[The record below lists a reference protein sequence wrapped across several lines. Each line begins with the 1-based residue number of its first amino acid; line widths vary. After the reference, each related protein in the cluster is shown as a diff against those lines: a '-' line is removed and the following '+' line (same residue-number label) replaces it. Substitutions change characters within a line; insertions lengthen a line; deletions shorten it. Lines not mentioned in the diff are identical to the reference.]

1 MPFVAFNPST
11 GTGLTET
18 GLTSTKMRRAF
29 RRIQGGGTGVL
40 ETSLARAGRRRA
52 PGEILSCDL
61 IGSIKVDFKRK
72 VKFSPLLG
80 NAKTETS
87 VQYFLNATP
96 AAPPIGNLQLP
107 SVNSL
112 LNPQF
117 VAPAFSGSRHM
128 RGDQVV
134 VKFIARGQRLNG
146 LVPEFHACR
155 TDQPI
160 GSPHDIVKTGA
171 AINVTDPVRDT
182 MTMVETLTGSFY
194 IHPNDTANLLDG
206 DTEFVYEFK
215 LSDGLGRTFT
225 LETGKFRFRSHC

>member
-1 MPFVAFNPST
+1 MPFVAFNPSS
-11 GTGLTET
+11 GRGLTET
-18 GLTSTKMRRAF
+18 ELTSTKMRRAF
-29 RRIQGGGTGVL
+29 RRIQGGGAVL

-61 IGSIKVDFKRK
+61 VGSIKLDFKRK

-182 MTMVETLTGSFY
+182 TTMVETLTGSFY

-206 DTEFVYEFK
+206 ETEFVYEFK

>member
-11 GTGLTET
+11 GTGTTET
-18 GLTSTKMRRAF
+18 EVTTTKMRRAF
-29 RRIQGGGTGVL
+29 RRIQGGGTSVI
-40 ETSLARAGRRRA
+40 ETSLSRAGRRRS
-52 PGEILSCDL
+52 PGDPLICDL
-61 IGSIKVDFKRK
+61 NGSVEFKFKRK
-72 VKFSPLLG
+72 IKFSPLLG
-80 NAKTETS
+80 NTRTETS

-117 VAPAFSGSRHM
+117 LAPAFNGSRHT

-134 VKFIARGQRLNG
+134 VKFIARGQKLNG

-155 TDQPI
+155 TDEPV
-160 GSPHDIVKTGA
+160 GSPHDILKMGA

-182 MTMVETLTGSFY
+182 TTMVETLTGSFY
-194 IHPNDTANLLDG
+194 IHPSDTIALPDG
-206 DTEFVYEFK
+206 ETEFVYEFK

>member
-1 MPFVAFNPST
+1 MPFVAFDPST

-18 GLTSTKMRRAF
+18 ELTDTKMRRAF
-29 RRIQGGGTGVL
+29 RRIQGGGNSVL
-40 ETSLARAGRRRA
+40 ETSSARAGRRRA
-52 PGEILSCDL
+52 PGEILFCDL
-61 IGSIKVDFKRK
+61 DGSIDLSFKRK
-72 VKFSPLLG
+72 MKFSPLGG

-117 VAPAFSGSRHM
+117 MAPAFSGSRHM

-134 VKFIARGQRLNG
+134 VKFVARGQRLNG
-146 LVPEFHACR
+146 LIPEFHACR
-155 TDQPI
+155 TDEPI
-160 GSPHDIVKTGA
+160 GSPHDIVKSGA

-182 MTMVETLTGSFY
+182 TTLVETLTGSFY
-194 IHPNDTANLLDG
+194 IHPNDTIALPDG
-206 DTEFVYEFK
+206 ETEFVYEFK

>member
-1 MPFVAFNPST
+1 MPFVAFDPST

-18 GLTSTKMRRAF
+18 EITETKMRRAF
-29 RRIQGGGTGVL
+29 RRIQGGGTSVL

-52 PGEILSCDL
+52 PGDLLICDL
-61 IGSIKVDFKRK
+61 NGSLELNFKRK
-72 VKFSPLLG
+72 TKFSPLLG

-117 VAPAFSGSRHM
+117 VAPAFSGSKHT

-134 VKFIARGQRLNG
+134 VKFVARGQRLNG
-146 LVPEFHACR
+146 LIPEFHACR
-155 TDQPI
+155 TDEPV
-160 GSPHDIVKTGA
+160 GSPHDLVKTGT
-171 AINVTDPVRDT
+171 AINITDPVRDT

-194 IHPNDTANLLDG
+194 IHPNDTATLPEG
-206 DTEFVYEFK
+206 ETEFVYEFK

-225 LETGKFRFRSHC
+225 LETGKFRFRSNC